1 MPKISEL
8 NEITYVNTDDLL
20 AIVHDPNGLPST
32 NRITVNNFSSSI
44 FSNVS
49 FSHIPQTDSSV
60 DLGTPSKEWRNAY
73 VANAIFIG
81 TTPITIAA
89 NGELTVNGVSINP
102 AGGASGYTG
111 SAGTIGN
118 TGYTGSGGGQGQTGY
133 TGSAG
138 QGSSGPYSN
147 LVHGSYTASL
157 NSDGSFSIPSTIK
170 KLTGNYT
177 SLIDPSQNGGGSFV
191 VENFNQYDT
200 PQKITLDGAN
210 YVVKISSN
218 SKDFTFANSGVMTL
232 PIGGD
237 IQYANGHSAL
247 GGSGGSG
254 YTGSQGD
261 IGYTGSKGD
270 QGYTGS
276 AGAGYVG
283 SHGDIGYT
291 GSRGD
296 LGYTGSIGIGYTG
309 SAGADGAG
317 SGPSSNLING
327 SYVLS
332 LNNDGSITLPN
343 GGGQTQIMA
352 YGNDYATLTSNTGS
366 EIYYLNSDVS
376 AGLVGPNSPLYS
388 DLYVTSAGMELDIGH
403 NDSSNNQVN
412 HTWMWDQ
419 NGNYSL
425 PANGD
430 ILFSNGVSYGEV
442 IPNLKGP
449 FANDSNA
456 STGGVPLKG
465 LYYDA
470 SGIVHIRLT

>member
-8 NEITYVNTDDLL
+8 NEITYVNTNDLL

-232 PIGGD
+232 PIDGD

-254 YTGSQGD
+254 YTGS
-261 IGYTGSKGD
+261 
-270 QGYTGS
+270 
-276 AGAGYVG
+276 
-283 SHGDIGYT
+283 HGDIGYT
-291 GSRGD
+291 GSNGD
-296 LGYTGSIGIGYTG
+296 QGYTGSIGIGYTG

-343 GGGQTQIMA
+343 GSGRTQIMA